1 MARTVS
7 SKVRKH
13 VQSEIDPL
21 VKVFLITIRHKDLT
35 EPIRVSSDP
44 TERVDAD
51 SINVIYGT
59 VSRGLTF
66 YYAGFEAALV
76 SDEEGAAPQTQLS
89 LPNADRKLVE
99 AIESM
104 GGKGKC
110 YGPRREGNFSRHV
123 FLHVSAG
130 GKNNHLRSVK
140 ALSTGESGSRTV
152 SVTQHSV
159 RRRAGP
165 RHRLRHM
172 LLDDKVKAGVTLIV
186 PRFFL
191 LHVDTNLVNDI
202 DDNVLLDIPSPL

>member
-76 SDEEGAAPQTQLS
+76 SDEEGAAPQTQIS

-104 GGKGKC
+104 GP
-110 YGPRREGNFSRHV
+110 GPVAVDIELVFADTPDVVEVGLYDMELSKITYDESTISGIVSRD
-123 FLHVSAG
+123 
-130 GKNNHLRSVK
+130 
-140 ALSTGESGSRTV
+140 
-152 SVTQHSV
+152 
-159 RRRAGP
+159 
-165 RHRLRHM
+165 
-172 LLDDKVKAGVTLIV
+172 LL
-186 PRFFL
+186 F
-191 LHVDTNLVNDI
+191 
-202 DDNVLLDIPSPL
+202 

>member
-21 VKVFLITIRHKDLT
+21 VKVFLITIRHKDLA

-59 VSRGLTF
+59 VSRGMTF
-66 YYAGFEAALV
+66 FYAGFEAALV

-104 GGKGKC
+104 GP
-110 YGPRREGNFSRHV
+110 GPVAVDIELVFADTPDVVEVGLYDMELSKITYDESTISGIVSRDLLFQEPYPCRSFIPPHYPFLFSSRRTLGPDGN
-123 FLHVSAG
+123 
-130 GKNNHLRSVK
+130 
-140 ALSTGESGSRTV
+140 
-152 SVTQHSV
+152 
-159 RRRAGP
+159 
-165 RHRLRHM
+165 
-172 LLDDKVKAGVTLIV
+172 
-186 PRFFL
+186 
-191 LHVDTNLVNDI
+191 
-202 DDNVLLDIPSPL
+202 